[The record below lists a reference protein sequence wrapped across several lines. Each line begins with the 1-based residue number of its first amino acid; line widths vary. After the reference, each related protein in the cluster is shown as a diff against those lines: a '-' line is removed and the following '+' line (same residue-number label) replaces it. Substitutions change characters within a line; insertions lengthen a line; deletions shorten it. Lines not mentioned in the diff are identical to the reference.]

1 MPSPVTPWRL
11 LIHGPASGPW
21 NMAVDQ
27 YLLES
32 APPDTFGGILRFYGW
47 NRPTLSFGYLQRV
60 ERTVDRRFCADNGIA
75 VVRRPTGGRAV
86 LHHQEITYSVVTATD
101 GFPGGASITE
111 SYRVISEGL
120 CRGLNLA
127 GIDAEVSRPALP
139 GRPDSGGEAAEGPG
153 SSSPCFSSV
162 SRYELT
168 HRGRKL
174 LGSSQRRMGDRFL
187 QHGSLP
193 VVPHWDLLLG
203 ATGQS
208 GADPAGERPFTSLGE
223 AAGTGVEQIGDLVQL
238 LARGMAG
245 RLGVEFLEQPLD
257 ESELESVARLETDR
271 FDTDQWNFGR

>member
-1 MPSPVTPWRL
+1 MQSPVKPWRL
-11 LIHGPASGPW
+11 LIHGPAGGSW

-27 YLLES
+27 FLLES
-32 APPDTFGGILRFYGW
+32 ASPDTFGGVLRFYGW

-60 ERTVDRRFCADNGIA
+60 KRTVDRQFCDQHGIG

-86 LHHQEITYSVVTATD
+86 LHHQEITYSVVATTG

-127 GIDAEVSRPALP
+127 GIAAEVSRPALP
-139 GRPDSGGEAAEGPG
+139 ERPTAGEVAEGPR
-153 SSSPCFSSV
+153 SSNPCFSSI

-168 HRGRKL
+168 FQGRKL

-193 VVPHWDLLLG
+193 VVPHWDMLLG
-203 ATGQS
+203 ATGQAIS
-208 GADPAGERPFTSLGE
+208 GSSGEKTYTSLGE
-223 AAGTGVEQIGDLVQL
+223 AAGIDEQGIDRLVPQL
-238 LARGMAG
+238 AEGMAR
-245 RLGVEFLEQPLD
+245 RLDVELQDLPLSEE
-257 ESELESVARLETDR
+257 ESAGVARLEHDR
-271 FDTDQWNFGR
+271 FGTDQWNFGR